1 MADKVS
7 KTGRKTSYQLD
18 SKYFYFCTVSI
29 VLSEL
34 SKLSEITCPEHIP
47 KSGSQFRGQDMR
59 KNKEI
64 ERFRRLCFSRNF
76 AKVRQN
82 RTCTGRGRRYVLCGV
97 RHEAG
102 LEML

>member
-1 MADKVS
+1 
-7 KTGRKTSYQLD
+7 
-18 SKYFYFCTVSI
+18 
-29 VLSEL
+29 
-34 SKLSEITCPEHIP
+34 
-47 KSGSQFRGQDMR
+47 MR

-64 ERFRRLCFSRNF
+64 ERFRRLCFSQNF

-97 RHEAG
+97 RREAG